1 MNDMQLRQLVID
13 ELEFE
18 PSINSTNIGVSASG
32 GVITLHGHVNSYA
45 EKVAALQAARRVK
58 GVRAIAQEIEV
69 RYPAEIKTSDEEI
82 AKRVL
87 SVLKWHAMIPESHV
101 RVTVQKGW
109 VNLSGELDWQYQK
122 KVVEDEVKKLL
133 GVIGVTNSITVKSPI
148 EAPDIKSKIEAALA
162 RNAHLEAEGILV
174 AVANNRVRLEGHVNS
189 WEDHDIIENAAWSVP
204 GVQGVDDRLTVAS

>member
-18 PSINSTNIGVSASG
+18 PSINSINIGVSASG
-32 GVITLHGHVNSYA
+32 GVITLHGHVRSYA

-58 GVRAIAQEIEV
+58 GVRAIAQEIDV
-69 RYPAEIKTSDEEI
+69 CYPAEIKTSDEEI

-87 SVLKWHAMIPESHV
+87 SVLKWHAMIPDEHV
-101 RVTVQKGW
+101 RVTAQKGW

-122 KVVEDEVKKLL
+122 KIAEDEVRKLM
-133 GVIGVTNSITVKSPI
+133 GVIGVTNSIVVKSPV
-148 EAPDIKSKIEAALA
+148 EAPDIKKKIEAALA
-162 RNAHLEAEGILV
+162 RNAHVEAEGIRV
-174 AVANNRVRLEGHVNS
+174 AVLDNRVCLEGHVNS